1 MTEPPGEF
9 RAVAESWRPDQER
22 VDGRIDEWSTAA
34 LAALLDVPAPSPG
47 DPLPLGWHEVHLHDT
62 PRMAALG
69 LDGHRLGGLLPP
81 LSARQRRFGGGV
93 IEAVAPLPVGA
104 TARRDSR
111 VVDVRLREGRSGWL
125 LIVTEEHEIRSG
137 GRICVRDRRDLVY
150 RPAEDV
156 LGHPPAEGPAER
168 SSEPV
173 PDGPPLLTLDPD
185 PRMLFL
191 YSALTYNAHRIH
203 YDADYLRSVEAD
215 GRLLVHGPLVATG
228 CALAAQQVV
237 GVARSLEYRLVAPA
251 FAGRPVAFHARA
263 ADQGSCAVRVLQDGR
278 LVARAS
284 ARPV

>member
-1 MTEPPGEF
+1 VTEPPGEL

-34 LAALLDVPAPSPG
+34 LAALLDVPPPSPG

-62 PRMAALG
+62 ARMAELG
-69 LDGHRLGGLLPP
+69 PDGHRLGGLLPP

-93 IEAVAPLPVGA
+93 IEVLAPLPVGA

-111 VVDVRLREGRSGWL
+111 VVDVRLREGRAGWL

-137 GRICVRDRRDLVY
+137 RTVCVRDRRDLVY
-150 RPAEDV
+150 RVAEDV
-156 LGHPPAEGPAER
+156 LSRRAAPAAEPRPA
-168 SSEPV
+168 PAW
-173 PDGPPLLTLDPD
+173 DGPPLLTLDPD

-203 YDADYLRSVEAD
+203 YDADYLRSVEGD

-228 CALAAQQVV
+228 CAQAAQQVV
-237 GVARSLEYRLVAPA
+237 GVVRSLEYRLVAPA

-263 ADQGSCAVRVLQDGR
+263 ADDGSCAVRVLQDGR

-284 ARPV
+284 ARSTW